1 MGWPSAAMLLLVVA
15 LLCVAARGPLAAEA
29 AATKQP
35 AKFESTRTTTA
46 LPASTAAKLRAAP
59 TDDDGKNDVQDRP
72 VTSGVEL
79 EDYDDAADELP
90 STDLKAPT
98 GGSTTPAEGS
108 NDDDEDDDYDSTDD
122 FEDAEAGPTELSEP
136 TTVPTPIT
144 AKAASATAAAEE
156 NAVTKSSGEPM
167 PQATANLTNVSV
179 VPTTQASTTHA
190 SASSVPPTLTT
201 AAAATSTTPKVTTTT
216 VPSVTSTVS
225 FTSTEGGTTLT
236 ADATTDVESTTSLAD
251 STTSVRS
258 TTENPDVTT
267 AVKDGSDVTVK
278 SEIEPEFSGD
288 NQIAAYQGAA
298 SSLSV
303 TAVESTTS
311 STTTTESSTTE
322 STTTESTTTEST
334 TTESTTTESTT
345 TELTTQSTTTQSTT
359 AEDTTETTTTET
371 STTESSTTSDEDSTN
386 AESTVESDSTTSSE
400 ITTTLSGAEG
410 SAASGM
416 REMEDLDA
424 AGDTTTQMTPEITTV
439 RDYEPDLNAV
449 INQFMTQILPLTTRF
464 LSDTNVS
471 ADCVNH
477 LWKVYQ
483 GFRRQDAWALRLI
496 TSSGLIPANLFEG
509 SLSNLG
515 SYEQC
520 LRTKSVGS
528 EGELEIQGR
537 YCSLFFRPPP
547 LYYNR
552 TTEQFKAIGEM
563 QGRRSVLK
571 WEKGERGYVSSDV
584 RVGLCIPSGC
594 TAHDVTHLA
603 NLIVQEYGARAV
615 VKHCRVE
622 EPFTMS
628 DLQIGILCAL
638 GGSVGL
644 VLLATLVEIC
654 LFCCSN
660 HKVSDPK
667 YDVVPVKVVKCFSL
681 VHNTRRLI
689 STHFDTN
696 CPRKPVRF
704 VYGVKV
710 FMMLWIILGHSYYT
724 SNFQTLHSGYRI
736 MDLYSMVHAQ
746 LLGSAF
752 YAVSTFFF
760 MSGFVL
766 AYFMR
771 QSKDETIMR
780 PFLALYVF
788 AVVRRYLKLTIP
800 AMVVVL
806 CFFLFPL
813 FISGPQDQD
822 LMGQEQEGCNE
833 NWWTIMAQIVNF
845 VPSEK
850 RCMQQYW
857 YISSD
862 MQIFLVAVPMSII
875 FVRSPACGF
884 SLALLLSVLASVAAG
899 LVTYMKDLK
908 PSIAFTIDDFSRN
921 LETAEFVHELPYS
934 NLATYFMGILSGYC
948 AATWS
953 KACINKVLQ
962 AFLWILALCLNV
974 FLVFVPYAWN
984 RCETDDLKQLY
995 AAFYGGSYR
1004 YLWGLSW
1011 CWIAYACATGRGGI
1025 LSRFLSWNPFVVL
1038 GRLTFG
1044 VYLVQYVVFIAR
1056 QGVSTNTLQVNEFLQ
1071 VKDSLGVA
1079 VISYFFAYL
1088 LHVVYE
1094 APVAGVTRMI
1104 FQFHKIRKPGGGSK
1118 KRPQQPQP
1126 ESPPPAATTSEPTS
1140 NGSAAAP
1147 MANNDSSHIPA
1158 TIPEEP

>member
-15 LLCVAARGPLAAEA
+15 LLCIAARGPLAAEA

-90 STDLKAPT
+90 STDLKART
-98 GGSTTPAEGS
+98 GGSATPAEGS
-108 NDDDEDDDYDSTDD
+108 DDDDEDDDYDSTDD
-122 FEDAEAGPTELSEP
+122 FEDAEAGPTEPSESTTSSTP
-136 TTVPTPIT
+136 TT

-156 NAVTKSSGEPM
+156 NAVTKSSEPM
-167 PQATANLTNVSV
+167 PQATANLTNVST
-179 VPTTQASTTHA
+179 VPTSQASTTNA
-190 SASSVPPTLTT
+190 SASSVPATTTTTTTT
-201 AAAATSTTPKVTTTT
+201 AATSPTGRVTTTT
-216 VPSVTSTVS
+216 VPSGASTVS
-225 FTSTEGGTTLT
+225 VTSTEGSTTLKD
-236 ADATTDVESTTSLAD
+236 DATTNVESTTSLAD
-251 STTSVRS
+251 STISVRS
-258 TTENPDVTT
+258 TTENPDVST
-267 AVKDGSDVTVK
+267 AVNDGSDVTVK
-278 SEIEPEFSGD
+278 PEIEPEFSGD

-322 STTTESTTTEST
+322 STTTESTTTAST

-345 TELTTQSTTTQSTT
+345 TELTTQSTTTESMT
-359 AEDTTETTTTET
+359 AEGTTTETTTTET
-371 STTESSTTSDEDSTN
+371 STMESSSDEVSTN
-386 AESTVESDSTTSSE
+386 AESTTESDSTTSSE
-400 ITTTLSGAEG
+400 MTTTVSEAEG

-424 AGDTTTQMTPEITTV
+424 AGGTTTQSTPEITTV

-563 QGRRSVLK
+563 QHECRTRIEVLF
-571 WEKGERGYVSSDV
+571 
-584 RVGLCIPSGC
+584 
-594 TAHDVTHLA
+594 
-603 NLIVQEYGARAV
+603 VQEYGARAI
-615 VKHCRVE
+615 VKNCRVE

-1044 VYLVQYVVFIAR
+1044 VYLIQYVVFIAR

-1140 NGSAAAP
+1140 NGSAATP
-1147 MANNDSSHIPA
+1147 MASNDSNHTPA